1 MGPDKVVLVLVDG
14 IVVKLMLPLGI
25 KNHQH
30 NCLRNSFPV
39 AHKAEE
45 QMDCREF
52 PHCQRTGKI
61 MGTAALGGFSGEG
74 SL

>member
-1 MGPDKVVLVLVDG
+1 MGTDKVVLVLVVDG
-14 IVVKLMLPLGI
+14 GAVVELMVPLGI

-45 QMDCREF
+45 QMDCRES
-52 PHCQRTGKI
+52 PRCQQTGKI
-61 MGTAALGGFSGEG
+61 WELQH
-74 SL
+74 